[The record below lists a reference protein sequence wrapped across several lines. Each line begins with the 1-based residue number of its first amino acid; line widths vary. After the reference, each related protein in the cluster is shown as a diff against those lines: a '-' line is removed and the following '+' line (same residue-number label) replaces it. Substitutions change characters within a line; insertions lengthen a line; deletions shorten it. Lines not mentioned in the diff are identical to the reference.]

1 MLAKESADFEEGEED
16 DCDEGGDESIMPAA
30 GRPRKSRKVSLDSSD
45 EEAEAPAEDPLEED
59 EADPSCAKDVL
70 RLDDSSDEEPPP
82 EEPPANDLVAD
93 SSSTPMLQ
101 DHEVSVG
108 FGLILC

>member
-16 DCDEGGDESIMPAA
+16 DCDEGDDESIMPAT
-30 GRPRKSRKVSLDSSD
+30 GQPRKSRKVSLDLSD

-70 RLDDSSDEEPPP
+70 RLDDSSDEEPP
-82 EEPPANDLVAD
+82 ANDLVAD
-93 SSSTPMLQ
+93 SSSTPML
-101 DHEVSVG
+101 
-108 FGLILC
+108 